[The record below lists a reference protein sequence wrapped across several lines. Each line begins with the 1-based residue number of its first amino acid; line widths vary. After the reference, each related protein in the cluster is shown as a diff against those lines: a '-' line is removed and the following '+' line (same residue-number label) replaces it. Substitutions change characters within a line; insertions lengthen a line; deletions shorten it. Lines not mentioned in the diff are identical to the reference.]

1 MSKKSKFLKTKEE
14 HTNQLTES
22 EVSKV
27 LEFNIKEYGMSVIED
42 RMIPSIRDGLK
53 PSQRRLLKAM
63 YDLKAWNTAPTVKS
77 ARVTGDCMGKYHPH
91 SEAYGALGGLVNQTY
106 SLVQGQGNWGSL
118 DDEPA
123 APRYTECRFSK
134 LGQRCFESYEVADEV
149 PNFSGEYMEPIDI
162 PMDFPMFFVNGGTG
176 IGVAVRLETLDHNLE
191 EIVNALKI
199 VLKN

>member
-14 HTNQLTES
+14 STNSLTES

-91 SEAYGALGGLVNQTY
+91 SEA
-106 SLVQGQGNWGSL
+106 
-118 DDEPA
+118 
-123 APRYTECRFSK
+123 
-134 LGQRCFESYEVADEV
+134 
-149 PNFSGEYMEPIDI
+149 
-162 PMDFPMFFVNGGTG
+162 
-176 IGVAVRLETLDHNLE
+176 
-191 EIVNALKI
+191 
-199 VLKN
+199 